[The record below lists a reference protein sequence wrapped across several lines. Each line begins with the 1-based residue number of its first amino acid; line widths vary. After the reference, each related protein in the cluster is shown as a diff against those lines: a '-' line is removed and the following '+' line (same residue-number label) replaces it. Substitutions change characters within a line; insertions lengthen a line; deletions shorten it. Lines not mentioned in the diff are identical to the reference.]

1 MENQREPFYN
11 KIEKAIIITLMIVM
25 LVLLSVTILTRFC
38 FSYTSSW
45 TEQMVRLLLV
55 WISFAG
61 ISWAGMLDVHMK
73 VTAISLLTKKNPK
86 IFEYILMVGDAVAVV
101 YCFYLAYR
109 IGVTMGVTIEQYQV
123 FTAMPWCPKWIM
135 YLAGVLG
142 MAGCGLRIIQRRVNY
157 FRAKGGKQK

>member
-123 FTAMPWCPKWIM
+123 FTAMPWCPKWVM

-142 MAGCGLRIIQRRVNY
+142 MAGCGLRIIQRRGNY